1 MKRKFF
7 LFFFLLSIFL
17 CSCESDYSNFDV
29 KINFTP
35 SEYYNAEIRC
45 VDQILPYYRGDFIE
59 KLRHA
64 RKVKPSFVSESKTE
78 EGQYQI
84 LLYKGEVCVGDY
96 KVCGED
102 YLFDNQYDSFLE
114 CNNILN
120 FNYKQNV
127 RLMLNSLFKEV
138 SLFFTTTTDYC
149 RNYFMCKSRLFIYH
163 FFIDDKNPV
172 FRKSEP

>member
-1 MKRKFF
+1 MIFNMGGVTMKRKFF

-45 VDQILPYYRGDFIE
+45 VEKILPYYRGDFIE

-84 LLYKGEVCVGDY
+84 LLYKGEVCVGNY

-120 FNYKQNV
+120 DV
-127 RLMLNSLFKEV
+127 RAIFYMQIMINNMDIPIE
-138 SLFFTTTTDYC
+138 
-149 RNYFMCKSRLFIYH
+149 IP
-163 FFIDDKNPV
+163 KN
-172 FRKSEP
+172 